1 MKKLAALLIFGLGC
15 DVAAPPPPAPPPPP
29 PPPAAPMPAAPLKP
43 EPERIV
49 VQHILISF
57 AGAPKTKQTRSRAE
71 AETLAKELL
80 ERVKKGESFE
90 ELMKR
95 YSDDPGPGE
104 YGMAN
109 NGVTPGDPQ
118 KEFPRKGM
126 VPAFGNTGFQLGVGE
141 VGFAVHDPKASPF
154 GWHIIKRVK

>member
-1 MKKLAALLIFGLGC
+1 MKKLLLSAVFLAGC
-15 DVAAPPPPAPPPPP
+15 DTSSSPPPVAPPPPP
-29 PPPAAPMPAAPLKP
+29 PVPAAPLKP

-57 AGAPKTKQTRSRAE
+57 AGAPKTKQSRSKAE

-95 YSDDPGPGE
+95 YSDDTGPGE

-109 NGVTPGDPQ
+109 HNVTPAGP
-118 KEFPRKGM
+118 KESPRKGM
-126 VPAFGNTGFQLGVGE
+126 VPAFGNVGFQLDVNGIGL
-141 VGFAVHDPKASPF
+141 AVHDPAASPF